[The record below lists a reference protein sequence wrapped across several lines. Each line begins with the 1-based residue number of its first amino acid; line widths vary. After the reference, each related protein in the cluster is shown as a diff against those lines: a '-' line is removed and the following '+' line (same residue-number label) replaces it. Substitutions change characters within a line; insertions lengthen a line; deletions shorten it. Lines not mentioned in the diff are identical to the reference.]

1 MNTLLLGGVGTA
13 VGTTAILLWR
23 IREGQTPLRKGKII
37 APPLGMST
45 GFCMFFKEEFRVPLE
60 WGLCAFLIG
69 ALLFAWPMILTSR
82 LYKEHGQIWLKRSP
96 AFLFTILALIAVR
109 LSARS
114 YIEHFLSLPQTAGL
128 MFTLAFGM
136 VLHWRT
142 RMLLEFNRLQTE
154 LQRPT

>member
-45 GFCMFFKEEFRVPLE
+45 GFCMFFKEEFRYPPE
-60 WGLCAFLIG
+60 WGLVAFLLG
-69 ALLFAWPMILTSR
+69 ALVFAWPMILTSK
-82 LYKEHGQIWLKRSP
+82 LHKENGQIWLKRSP
-96 AFLFTILALIAVR
+96 AFFLTILALIAIR
-109 LSARS
+109 LALKQQVQ
-114 YIEHFLSLPQTAGL
+114 HFITVPQTAGL

-142 RMLLEFNRLQTE
+142 RMLLEFNKLTSE
-154 LQRPT
+154 